1 MRYGDVPL
9 HPVQLYEAAV
19 NILIGLLMI
28 VLIRKCK
35 PGIATAAYLAIYGVI
50 RFADEFFRGD
60 HRQFWNGLTPAQTIG
75 LVMVP
80 AGIALMIWFA
90 RKARPADDAA

>member
-1 MRYGDVPL
+1 LRYGIAPL

-19 NILIGLLMI
+19 NILIGILMM

-35 PGIATAAYLAIYGVI
+35 PGMAASAYLGIYGIV

-75 LVMVP
+75 LIMIP
-80 AGIALMIWFA
+80 AGIALMIYFS
-90 RKARPADDAA
+90 RKPVADDAA

>member
-1 MRYGDVPL
+1 M
-9 HPVQLYEAAV
+9 AAS
-19 NILIGLLMI
+19 
-28 VLIRKCK
+28 
-35 PGIATAAYLAIYGVI
+35 AYLAIYGVI

-80 AGIALMIWFA
+80 AGIALMIYFS
-90 RKARPADDAA
+90 RKTVVADEAE